1 MVHSHTVQT
10 MILATGSALALIT
23 AALGDH
29 AQAESSLD
37 ASYTW
42 RQGDQAAEVNVTKQ
56 PDGGPTFHSSNVAGL
71 AVSKTTNRLATK

>member
-42 RQGDQAAEVNVTKQ
+42 RQ
-56 PDGGPTFHSSNVAGL
+56 
-71 AVSKTTNRLATK
+71 R